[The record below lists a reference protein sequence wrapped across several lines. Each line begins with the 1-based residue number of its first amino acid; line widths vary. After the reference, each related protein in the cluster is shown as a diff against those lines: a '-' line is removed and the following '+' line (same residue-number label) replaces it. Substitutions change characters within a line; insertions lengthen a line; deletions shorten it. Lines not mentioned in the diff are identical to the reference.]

1 MFDGQALP
9 NTEIRSMQ
17 TFSTHRRYG
26 AVAQSF
32 HWLTVL
38 LIAGAYLLSPG
49 GREARIYAPA
59 GDFDRALHESLGL
72 LVFGLVLL
80 RLLWRLV
87 DQAPEAPPMARWM
100 DLSARLVHATL
111 YALLIAVPVTAI
123 LGAWYE
129 GHPISFL
136 GAGDIAPMVRESHA
150 FGASIADLHTTLGN
164 AIVWIAGLH
173 AAAALFHHFLLKDG
187 VLISMLPWRASPT
200 DAGAHEGGR

>member
-1 MFDGQALP
+1 
-9 NTEIRSMQ
+9 MQ
-17 TFSTHRRYG
+17 TFNTRRRYG

-49 GREARIYAPA
+49 GREARVYAPA

-87 DQAPEAPPMARWM
+87 DRAPETPPMAWWM
-100 DLSARLVHATL
+100 DLAARLVHVAL

-129 GHPISFL
+129 GHPIALL
-136 GAGDIAPMVRESHA
+136 GLGDIAPMVSESHA
-150 FGASIADLHTTLGN
+150 FGASVSDLHTTLGN
-164 AIVWIAGLH
+164 AIVWIAGFH
-173 AAAALFHHFLLKDG
+173 AAAALFHHVFLKDG
-187 VLISMLPWRASPT
+187 VLLSMLPWRAPA
-200 DAGAHEGGR
+200 AGEITRGGGR